1 MVRRVLLQGI
11 VNAIGMV
18 VVHVFSDQPV
28 EMPFVQRDDRVEQLA
43 PSTTDPALGDAV
55 LPGGLDARARRVQAG
70 GLHEPGDIAIKRR
83 VVVEQHEAVRTI
95 ARKHVS
101 QLLHHPR
108 GRRLAGHV
116 EMQNRAAM
124 YSMTKKHESS
134 WKVNV
139 GTVKKSQ
146 ATIASR

>member
-1 MVRRVLLQGI
+1 M
-11 VNAIGMV
+11 
-18 VVHVFSDQPV
+18 
-28 EMPFVQRDDRVEQLA
+28 
-43 PSTTDPALGDAV
+43 
-55 LPGGLDARARRVQAG
+55 
-70 GLHEPGDIAIKRR
+70 AIKRR

-116 EMQNRAAM
+116 EMQNLARWC
-124 YSMTKKHESS
+124 SMTKKHESS

-146 ATIASR
+146 AMIASRWLARKADQRMAGSPWRGPRRRYRATRRSEPSNASLKRSPWILGAPQSAFSAARRRLRRRNSS

>member
-1 MVRRVLLQGI
+1 M
-11 VNAIGMV
+11 
-18 VVHVFSDQPV
+18 
-28 EMPFVQRDDRVEQLA
+28 
-43 PSTTDPALGDAV
+43 
-55 LPGGLDARARRVQAG
+55 
-70 GLHEPGDIAIKRR
+70 AIKRR

-116 EMQNRAAM
+116 EMQNLARWC
-124 YSMTKKHESS
+124 SMTKKHESS

-146 ATIASR
+146 AMIASRWLARKADQRMAGSPWRGTRRRYRATLRSETSTPSSNSSPCLLGAPQAPSSAARRPITRR

>member
-1 MVRRVLLQGI
+1 MRTARSRSSGEYLLGRAMGSI
-11 VNAIGMV
+11 LSRNEP
-18 VVHVFSDQPV
+18 SDNP
-28 EMPFVQRDDRVEQLA
+28 
-43 PSTTDPALGDAV
+43 
-55 LPGGLDARARRVQAG
+55 G